1 VTATTLADHAVLDAY
16 RAIFSMTDLLRCAQG
31 QTFEAFGLGPQ
42 ECPNE
47 VVASDTFW
55 RLRDY
60 GKPSCG

>member
-1 VTATTLADHAVLDAY
+1 MTARKPPGDAVFDAY
-16 RAIFSMTDLLRCAQG
+16 RALFSMSDLLRRAQG
-31 QTFEAFGLGPQ
+31 QAFEAFGLGPQ